1 MNFTL
6 IKVKYLLLKNKNVI
20 SMRKLYNI
28 MIICETK
35 QFLSGIYLKT
45 NSKHQILIAT
55 LYSAVKTSRDGIK
68 KK

>member
-1 MNFTL
+1 
-6 IKVKYLLLKNKNVI
+6 
-20 SMRKLYNI
+20 MRKLYNI